1 MLTGTSPL
9 NTAVAELDKFRNV
22 IQMFGSCVFC
32 DWRGQ
37 SMCPY
42 SNNAL
47 GHPDGSCSDRVNFL
61 QSIKL
66 SDNPTGNVKQF
77 MKDYE
82 QLKASMI
89 LNNEYK
95 LIADTNAKYLERKK
109 LLDFVMSEHPNEDA
123 ENVKRLKQEVK
134 TLRQQYLDAKNGW
147 LLIWKEQM
155 KYLNE
160 DVNREAPKKI
170 DINVHKTMTLEDIHS
185 IMRRAHERTVN
196 SDNNNIIDGEVVK
209 E

>member
-1 MLTGTSPL
+1 
-9 NTAVAELDKFRNV
+9 
-22 IQMFGSCVFC
+22 
-32 DWRGQ
+32 
-37 SMCPY
+37 MCPY
-42 SNNAL
+42 NDSPS
-47 GHPDGSCSDRVNFL
+47 GHVDGSCSERVNFL

-95 LIADTNAKYLERKK
+95 LIAEANARYMERKK
-109 LLDFVMSEHPNEDA
+109 VMDFVMSENPNEDA

-134 TLRQQYLDAKNGW
+134 TLRQQYMDAKTSW

-185 IMRRAHERTVN
+185 IMREKVVD
-196 SDNNNIIDGEVVK
+196 SQLVK